1 MLPSVPV
8 LLNIAC
14 ISYYLVHVIINIYYY
29 SNHFETGDEEM
40 PKRNGRGAREE
51 APVGAPAGAAE
62 LGAVPVP
69 PARAPAAAPP
79 PPPPPGDLPG
89 AAVAVVPPG
98 PAVVPPGPAVVPPR
112 GDRLKVKRSK

>member
-40 PKRNGRGAREE
+40 PIRNGRGAREE
-51 APVGAPAGAAE
+51 TPVGAPAGAAE

-79 PPPPPGDLPG
+79 PPPPGDLPG
-89 AAVAVVPPG
+89 AAV
-98 PAVVPPGPAVVPPR
+98 AVVPPGPAVVPPR